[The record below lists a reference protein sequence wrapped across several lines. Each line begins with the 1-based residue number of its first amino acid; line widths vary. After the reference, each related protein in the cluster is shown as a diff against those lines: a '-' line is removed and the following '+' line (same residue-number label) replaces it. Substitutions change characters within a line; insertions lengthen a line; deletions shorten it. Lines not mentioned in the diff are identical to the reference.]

1 MDGSTNS
8 HTEFTKSDR
17 ETQRNDIAFA
27 WNQKKKWHKWI
38 YFLKNRV
45 IEGENKSWLP
55 EAEEGINWETGID
68 IITLLY
74 VK

>member
-8 HTEFTKSDR
+8 HSEFTKSDR
-17 ETQRNDIAFA
+17 ETQRNDIAYA
-27 WNQKKKWHKWI
+27 WNLKKNGTNEFIK
-38 YFLKNRV
+38 KNRV

-55 EAEEGINWETGID
+55 EAEEGINWETRID